1 MKPVGVKLATC
12 IDYGVEHNEKHLKLK
27 VANVRIFSK
36 CYTPLQIGLRRYR
49 ILKKRK
55 WWYHGLIL
63 LGTSTVKNFFQYF
76 MGKFKNTG

>member
-36 CYTPLQIGLRRYR
+36 CYTPNWSEKVSDI
-49 ILKKRK
+49 KKTKMVVPWTYIIR
-55 WWYHGLIL
+55 
-63 LGTSTVKNFFQYF
+63 NFNGEKCLPIFY
-76 MGKFKNTG
+76 GKV